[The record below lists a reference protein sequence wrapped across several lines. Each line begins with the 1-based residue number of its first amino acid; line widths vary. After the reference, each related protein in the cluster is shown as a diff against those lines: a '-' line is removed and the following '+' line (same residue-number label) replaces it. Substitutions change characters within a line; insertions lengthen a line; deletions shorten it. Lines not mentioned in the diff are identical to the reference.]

1 MITASELRIG
11 NWVMYND
18 QNETPMP
25 TAIQICIQDLILINE
40 NVKDCNYKPIPLTE
54 EILLKCG
61 FQKRES
67 SACNEY
73 YIGINQVT
81 KDWLFSITWLIKPES
96 INAPNCPFY
105 RNGGHNIYYLHEL
118 QNLFYSLTKTELI
131 INL

>member
-40 NVKDCNYKPIPLTE
+40 NVKDCNYNPIPLSE

-61 FQKRES
+61 FELYMGDYVKDEIKIWS
-67 SACNEY
+67 DDNINY
-73 YIGINQVT
+73 YLTATLVIG
-81 KDWLFSITWLIKPES
+81 KP
-96 INAPNCPFY
+96 FQ
-105 RNGGHNIYYLHEL
+105 YLHEL
-118 QNLFYSLTKTELI
+118 QNLYYALTKTELI